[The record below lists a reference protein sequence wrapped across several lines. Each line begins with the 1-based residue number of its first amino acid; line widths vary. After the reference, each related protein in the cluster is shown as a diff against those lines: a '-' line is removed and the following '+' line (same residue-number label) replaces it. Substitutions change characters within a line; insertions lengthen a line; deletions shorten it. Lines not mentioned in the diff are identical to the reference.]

1 MVVALMALRVINRVG
16 KVQRKVSAHNGE
28 LARVLGPVGCF
39 HQNSLYQLLDLKRHG
54 YVSSMSSFAG
64 NSRHRAGPLATA
76 IVCVSQFMVILDV
89 TIVVIALPAIRDGL
103 EFSDAD
109 LQWVFTAYTLVFGGL
124 LICGGRL
131 ADVAGRRRIF
141 LIGLGLFSAAS
152 AGCTLAGSP
161 EALVALRV
169 LQGAGAAL
177 LSPAALALLTTLS
190 EPGEARRRAVGWW
203 TAVAAAGGASGWV
216 IGGLITQYA
225 GWPGVFAVNVAIGLV
240 VLAIALLVLPAD
252 KKSTERRRLDLG
264 GALTVTAGL
273 ALLVYGLTS
282 AGDRGLARLSSWLP
296 LLLATVAFVIFLRHE
311 ERTADPLLPLRLL
324 RSLPVAGANLTAL
337 AITASTSSAM
347 YLAVMYV
354 QGVLGVPAGQASL
367 LFPAVNLAAIA
378 GALLTPPLLGR
389 LGARRS
395 LLAGFATIAAGITF
409 LVALPPQGLP
419 VVQLLAAFAFIG
431 TGIGTASV
439 ASTQT
444 GTDAV
449 DPAYRGV
456 AAGVLNSA
464 AQVGTAVGVALLTPL
479 TSTATGSAVTAGYR
493 IGFAGAGLIALAGA
507 LSSFLVPQS
516 VLMTCSRSEAVA
528 SPDREQVQDQRL
540 LGAQCVHR
548 KARTT
553 SSAEASANS
562 PISDSRTAST
572 ESRSADPSASR
583 STGSAASASVD
594 SRRVVGN
601 CRMPRRSSSSGASA
615 AGSTSTGSGRRLP
628 AATPSKP
635 AANRPASSK

>member
-1 MVVALMALRVINRVG
+1 MGSSRGFWVLLT
-16 KVQRKVSAHNGE
+16 VSIKTHFTSLHN
-28 LARVLGPVGCF
+28 
-39 HQNSLYQLLDLKRHG
+39 QNGHG
-54 YVSSMSSFAG
+54 YVSSMISFAG
-64 NSRHRAGPLATA
+64 NRRRAGPLAIA
-76 IVCVSQFMVILDV
+76 IVCMSQFMVILDV

-103 EFSDAD
+103 EFSDAG

-124 LICGGRL
+124 LICGGRV

-152 AGCTLAGSP
+152 AGCALAGSP
-161 EALVALRV
+161 EALVAVRV

-190 EPGEARRRAVGWW
+190 EPGDARRRAVGWW
-203 TAVAAAGGASGWV
+203 TAVAAAGGAIGWV
-216 IGGLITQYA
+216 IGGLITEYA
-225 GWPGVFAVNVAIGLV
+225 GWRWIFAVNVAIGLV
-240 VLAIALLVLPAD
+240 ALAIALLVLPAD

-273 ALLVYGLTS
+273 ALLVFGLTS

-296 LLLATVAFVIFLRHE
+296 LLLATVAFIIFIRHE

-354 QGVLGVPAGQASL
+354 QRVLGTPAGQASL

-378 GALLTPPLLGR
+378 GALLSPRLLGR

-395 LLAGFATIAAGITF
+395 LLAGFATITGGITL
-409 LVALPPQGLP
+409 LVAVPRQGLP

-431 TGIGTASV
+431 IGIGTASV

-444 GTDAV
+444 GTDAA

-456 AAGVLNSA
+456 VSGVLNSA
-464 AQVGTAVGVALLTPL
+464 AQVGTAIGVALLVPIAAAWPSLMT
-479 TSTATGSAVTAGYR
+479 GYR
-493 IGFAGAGLIALAGA
+493 IGFLGACVIALAGA
-507 LSSFLVPQS
+507 FSSFLVP
-516 VLMTCSRSEAVA
+516 A
-528 SPDREQVQDQRL
+528 SPATDRRPTPV
-540 LGAQCVHR
+540 G
-548 KARTT
+548 
-553 SSAEASANS
+553 
-562 PISDSRTAST
+562 
-572 ESRSADPSASR
+572 
-583 STGSAASASVD
+583 GSI
-594 SRRVVGN
+594 
-601 CRMPRRSSSSGASA
+601 
-615 AGSTSTGSGRRLP
+615 
-628 AATPSKP
+628 
-635 AANRPASSK
+635 